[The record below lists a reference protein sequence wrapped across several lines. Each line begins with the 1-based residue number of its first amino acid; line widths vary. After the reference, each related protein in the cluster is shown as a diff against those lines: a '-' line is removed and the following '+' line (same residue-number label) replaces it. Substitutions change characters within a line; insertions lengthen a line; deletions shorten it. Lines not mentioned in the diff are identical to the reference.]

1 MSTAIRLIVG
11 LGNPGPQ
18 YEITRHN
25 AGAWFVEQLASQAQ
39 INLRAETKFL
49 GRYAKTHIAHHEC
62 HLLIPTTFMN
72 RSGASVSSVAKFY
85 KISVQEILVAHD
97 ELDLAPGTAKLKQG
111 GGHAGHN
118 GLRDIIAAM
127 GSNDFLRLRLGIGH
141 PGSPD
146 KVSDF
151 VLNKPGKAEH
161 QQIITAIDNSVRI
174 VPDLLQGNI
183 SHAMK
188 TLHTKEDIK

>member
-1 MSTAIRLIVG
+1 VSTAIRLIVG

-18 YEITRHN
+18 YENTRHN
-25 AGAWFVEQLASQAQ
+25 AGAWFVEQLAQQSHST
-39 INLRAETKFL
+39 LRAETKFL
-49 GRYAKTHIAHHEC
+49 GHYAKTNIDNHEC
-62 HLLIPTTFMN
+62 HMLIPTTFMN
-72 RSGASVSSVAKFY
+72 RSGASVAAVTKFY
-85 KISVQEILVAHD
+85 KISVHEILVVHD
-97 ELDLAPGTAKLKQG
+97 ELDLAPGAVKLKQG

-146 KVSDF
+146 KVSDY
-151 VLNKPGKAEH
+151 VLSKPGKNEQ
-161 QQIITAIDNSVRI
+161 QQIMQAIDSSLRI
-174 VPDLLQGNI
+174 VPDLLEGKI

-188 TLHTKEDIK
+188 TLHTKEEIK

>member
-18 YEITRHN
+18 YETTRHN
-25 AGAWFVEQLASQAQ
+25 AGAWFVEQLAQHVHST
-39 INLRAETKFL
+39 LRPETKFL
-49 GRYAKTHIAHHEC
+49 GHYLKTSIDQQEC
-62 HLLIPTTFMN
+62 HLLIPSTFMN
-72 RSGASVSSVAKFY
+72 RSGASVSAVAKFY
-85 KISVQEILVAHD
+85 KIAVNEMLIVHD
-97 ELDLAPGTAKLKQG
+97 ELDLASGAAKLKQG

-141 PGSPD
+141 PGNPE
-146 KVSDF
+146 KVSDY
-151 VLNKPGKAEH
+151 VLSKPGKTEQ
-161 QQIITAIDNSVRI
+161 QQIMQAIDNSLRI
-174 VPDLLQGNI
+174 VPDLLHGNI

-188 TLHTKEDIK
+188 TLHTKE